1 VAEEP
6 GLRFDRIAEDYD
18 RVRSGYP
25 TSLVDMACAGAG
37 LVAGSHVVEVGCGTG
52 KLTQELVRHGLRVE
66 AIDPGGALVEIARRR
81 LREYNVTF
89 HLGRFEDV
97 ELPAASFD
105 AVFSATAFHW
115 VDPRV
120 GWTKAARL
128 LRPHGV
134 LALLAEVGGSLGEL
148 EPDVLAAW
156 REVLPEAAAWVSR
169 DAATLWSGAEA
180 RLADVSELWSWLMKR
195 EIASP
200 DAGKLFV
207 DVRLETVPV
216 TRVESV
222 EQVLALVRTQ
232 SAYLGLDPD
241 RRQVL
246 EERLRTIIERG
257 GDTLRSTSF
266 ATLVTARAT
275 RT

>member
-1 VAEEP
+1 M
-6 GLRFDRIAEDYD
+6 
-18 RVRSGYP
+18 RSGYP

-169 DAATLWSGAEA
+169 DAATLWSGAGA

-200 DAGKLFV
+200 DAGKLFG

-266 ATLVTARAT
+266 ATLVTARVT